1 MGAGCASVRPAEEVS
16 VDASEMAVAS
26 EVVAVVP
33 SDVAVASAV
42 PSEVVAVVVVVAAT
56 QQRSSPELAVSAQEV
71 CL

>member
-42 PSEVVAVVVVVAAT
+42 PSEVVAVVVVVAA
-56 QQRSSPELAVSAQEV
+56 QWISQELAVSAQEV